1 MPRLKVC
8 GINDAAFAVEAARRG
23 VDYLGLIFAAK
34 SPRCVSVEAARRIVD
49 AVRASAADL
58 PRFVGVF
65 VRHSASDIAEIASSV
80 KLDVVQL
87 HGEYTAEDVAFLKS
101 RGHEV
106 WLLQSQD
113 AAANAAADAVL
124 LDGRDGARCGGTGM
138 RADWSLVGELKRA
151 NRRVVLAGGL
161 SSANI
166 ADAAATS
173 ADVLDVNSSIE
184 TSPGVKSLELLDGL
198 LGALPTHFH

>member
-1 MPRLKVC
+1 MPQLKVC

-23 VDYLGLIFAAK
+23 IDFLGLIFAAK
-34 SPRCVSVEAARRIVD
+34 SPRCVTVESARRIAD
-49 AVRASAADL
+49 AVRASAANP

-65 VRHSASDIAEIASSV
+65 VRHSAAEIAEIASAV
-80 KLDVVQL
+80 GIGVVQL

-101 RGHEV
+101 GGYEV
-106 WLLQSQD
+106 WILHSHD
-113 AAANAAADAVL
+113 SAAEESADAVL

-138 RADWSLVGELKRA
+138 RADWSLVEELKR
-151 NRRVVLAGGL
+151 NRRRVVLAGGL

-166 ADAAATS
+166 AEAASTG

-184 TSPGVKSLELLDGL
+184 TSPGVKSLDLLAELLESYRS
-198 LGALPTHFH
+198 AV

>member
-34 SPRCVSVEAARRIVD
+34 SPRCVSIEGARRIAD

-65 VRHSASDIAEIASSV
+65 VKHTAAEIAEVASSV
-80 KLDVVQL
+80 ELDVIQL
-87 HGEYTAEDVAFLKS
+87 HGEYSSEEVSFLKS
-101 RGHEV
+101 MGYEV
-106 WLLQSQD
+106 WLLHSND
-113 AAANAAADAVL
+113 AEAVATADAVL

-151 NRRVVLAGGL
+151 HRRVVLAGGL
-161 SSANI
+161 SSVNI
-166 ADAAATS
+166 ADAAATG

-184 TSPGVKSLELLDGL
+184 TAPGVKSLALLDELLGS
-198 LGALPTHFH
+198 LPQHYS

>member
-23 VDYLGLIFAAK
+23 IDFLGLIFAAK
-34 SPRCVSVEAARRIVD
+34 SPRCVTVESARRIAD
-49 AVRASAADL
+49 CVRSSAANP

-65 VRHSASDIAEIASSV
+65 VRHSAAEIAEIALAV
-80 KLDVVQL
+80 GIGVVQL

-101 RGHEV
+101 RGYEV
-106 WLLQSQD
+106 WILHSHD
-113 AAANAAADAVL
+113 SAAEESADAVL

-151 NRRVVLAGGL
+151 KRRVVLAGGL
-161 SSANI
+161 SAANI
-166 ADAAATS
+166 AEAASTG

-184 TSPGVKSLELLDGL
+184 TSPGVKSLDLLDNL
-198 LGALPTHFH
+198 LARA